1 MNETKRRNILLVGII
16 LGLFFAAL
24 DQTIV
29 GTALPRIIGDLGGLN
44 ILTWV
49 TTAYLLTSTT
59 VVPIAGKLGDLFG
72 RRSIYII
79 GISLFMIGSAL
90 CGTSQN
96 MTQLI
101 IFRGIQGLGGGILI
115 PFAMIV
121 IGDIFPP
128 HQRGK
133 WQGVIGAVFGFSSI
147 IGPTVGG
154 WIVDHTTWRYV
165 FYINLPVGIL
175 AAVAIYIG
183 LHGEKRR
190 KDKVVIDYAGTGTLI
205 VGIVSL
211 LLGLSL
217 GGKDYPW
224 GSWQIIALLSTAVV
238 FIVTFVF
245 IEKNASEPILS
256 LDLFKNK
263 VFVVT
268 NMVGLLMG
276 IGMMGSL
283 MFLPLYLQ
291 GVIGVSATSSGN
303 IMIPMMMAMM
313 TTSMLG
319 GRIVAKVNFRSLFVA
334 GMSIMAVGF
343 YLLSTL
349 TMYSTELNAVAGIVV
364 IGLGMG
370 LVMPTLTIAVQSAFS
385 ADLRGVATSATQFFR
400 SIGGTLGVT
409 ILGVVMNHR
418 SLQSLNQNFFPVV
431 EKVPGL
437 STGPFSSLLA
447 KMHADPGGSFNVLLS
462 PAAIK
467 QIPLQL
473 QQIMF
478 PPLKLALAD
487 SIHLVFL
494 VAVGVMIL
502 GVTVSLFMGKSK
514 LDKTSDPQSTTSHDP
529 LHESIGPCVVLDVVN
544 P

>member
-1 MNETKRRNILLVGII
+1 MNEKNRRNILLVGII

-29 GTALPRIIGDLGGLN
+29 GTALPRIIGELGGLN

-72 RRSIYII
+72 RRIIYII

-101 IFRGIQGLGGGILI
+101 IFRGIQGLGGGVLI

-128 HQRGK
+128 DQRGK

-165 FYINLPVGIL
+165 FYINLPVGVL

-190 KDKVVIDYAGTGTLI
+190 KEKVVIDYAGTGTLI

-224 GSWQIIALLSTAVV
+224 GSWQIIGLLSTAVV
-238 FIVTFVF
+238 FIVTFIF
-245 IEKNASEPILS
+245 IEKRVSEPILS

-268 NMVGLLMG
+268 NMVGFLMG

-313 TTSMLG
+313 ITSMLG
-319 GRIVAKVNFRSLFVA
+319 GRIVAKVNFRTLFAA
-334 GMSIMAVGF
+334 GMSIMTVGF

-349 TMYSTELNAVAGIVV
+349 TMHSTEMNAVAGIVV

-385 ADLRGVATSATQFFR
+385 AELRGVATSATQFFR

-409 ILGVVMNHR
+409 ILGVVMNNR
-418 SLQSLNQNFFPVV
+418 SLESLNQNFFPVV
-431 EKVPGL
+431 EKIPGL
-437 STGPFSSLLA
+437 SKGPFSSILT
-447 KMHADPGGSFNVLLS
+447 KMHLDPGGSFNVLLS
-462 PAAIK
+462 PTAIK

-494 VAVGVMIL
+494 VAIGVMIL
-502 GVTVSLFMGKSK
+502 GVTVSLFIGKATIEK
-514 LDKTSDPQSTTSHDP
+514 QTDLHPTPSHEP
-529 LHESIGPCVVLDVVN
+529 LPEPISSCVVLDAVN
-544 P
+544 

>member
-268 NMVGLLMG
+268 NMVGFLMG
-276 IGMMGSL
+276 IG
-283 MFLPLYLQ
+283 
-291 GVIGVSATSSGN
+291 
-303 IMIPMMMAMM
+303 
-313 TTSMLG
+313 
-319 GRIVAKVNFRSLFVA
+319 
-334 GMSIMAVGF
+334 
-343 YLLSTL
+343 
-349 TMYSTELNAVAGIVV
+349 
-364 IGLGMG
+364 
-370 LVMPTLTIAVQSAFS
+370 
-385 ADLRGVATSATQFFR
+385 
-400 SIGGTLGVT
+400 
-409 ILGVVMNHR
+409 
-418 SLQSLNQNFFPVV
+418 
-431 EKVPGL
+431 
-437 STGPFSSLLA
+437 
-447 KMHADPGGSFNVLLS
+447 
-462 PAAIK
+462 
-467 QIPLQL
+467 
-473 QQIMF
+473 
-478 PPLKLALAD
+478 
-487 SIHLVFL
+487 
-494 VAVGVMIL
+494 
-502 GVTVSLFMGKSK
+502 
-514 LDKTSDPQSTTSHDP
+514 
-529 LHESIGPCVVLDVVN
+529 
-544 P
+544 

>member
-1 MNETKRRNILLVGII
+1 MTEKSRRNILLVGII

-29 GTALPRIIGDLGGLN
+29 GTALPRIIGELGGLN
-44 ILTWV
+44 ILAWV

-72 RRSIYII
+72 RRIIYII
-79 GISLFMIGSAL
+79 GIGLFIVGSAL

-101 IFRGIQGLGGGILI
+101 IFRGIQGLGGGVLI

-128 HQRGK
+128 GQRGK
-133 WQGVIGAVFGFSSI
+133 WQGLIGAVFGFSSI

-165 FYINLPVGIL
+165 FYINLPVGVF
-175 AAVAIYIG
+175 AAIAIYIG

-217 GGKDYPW
+217 GGKDFPW
-224 GSWQIIALLSTAVV
+224 GSWQIIGLLSTAVV
-238 FIVTFVF
+238 FIATFLF
-245 IEKNASEPILS
+245 IEKRAPEPILS

-263 VFVVT
+263 IFVVT
-268 NMVGLLMG
+268 NMVGFLMG

-319 GRIVAKVNFRSLFVA
+319 GRIVAKVNFRTMFVA
-334 GMSIMAVGF
+334 GMSIMTLGF

-349 TMYSTELNAVAGIVV
+349 TMHSTELNAVAGIVV

-370 LVMPTLTIAVQSAFS
+370 LVMPTLTIAVQSAFP
-385 ADLRGVATSATQFFR
+385 AKLLGVATSTTQFFR

-409 ILGVVMNHR
+409 ILGVVMNNR
-418 SLQSLNQNFFPVV
+418 SLESLNQNFFPVV
-431 EKVPGL
+431 EKIPSL
-437 STGPFSSLLA
+437 ATGPFSSILT
-447 KMHADPGGSFNVLLS
+447 KMHLDPGGSFNVLLS
-462 PAAIK
+462 PSAIK

-478 PPLKLALAD
+478 PPLKLALSD
-487 SIHLVFL
+487 SIHLVFM
-494 VAVGVMIL
+494 VAMGVMML
-502 GVTVSLFMGKSK
+502 GVAVSLFMGKAK
-514 LDKTSDPQSTTSHDP
+514 LDNMTHEQSTPSHKALP
-529 LHESIGPCVVLDVVN
+529 EPIGPRVVIDVN
-544 P
+544 